1 MSECAE
7 LKNIKYQSMLLSN
20 SNKDSS
26 NFTQNS
32 KNNSLKNIDEF
43 LEAENAIS
51 RKESWSRLNK
61 TIKLDKLNAW
71 SDTYSRDN
79 KLDEHVKNNLKT
91 FLKVSLDRNKLQKVK
106 DVIYDKDAQEIV
118 NIPNLTLNSNNKFI
132 LKRNDKRVSTLKSL
146 GEGRKHKNKNK

>member
-106 DVIYDKDAQEIV
+106 DVIYDKDTQKIV

>member
-7 LKNIKYQSMLLSN
+7 LKNIKYQSMLLST

-32 KNNSLKNIDEF
+32 KNNSLKNIDDF

-51 RKESWSRLNK
+51 RTESWSRLNK
-61 TIKLDKLNAW
+61 TIKLSKLEAW

-79 KLDEHVKNNLKT
+79 KLDDQAKNNLKS
-91 FLKVSLDRNKLQKVK
+91 FLKISLDRNKLQKVK
-106 DVIYDKDAQEIV
+106 DVIYDKDTQEIV

>member
-7 LKNIKYQSMLLSN
+7 LKNIKYQSMLLST

-106 DVIYDKDAQEIV
+106 DVIYDKDTQKIV

-132 LKRNDKRVSTLKSL
+132 LKRNDKRVSTLKNHCS
-146 GEGRKHKNKNK
+146 N

>member
-7 LKNIKYQSMLLSN
+7 LKNIKYQSMLLST

-106 DVIYDKDAQEIV
+106 DVIYDKDTQKIV

>member
-32 KNNSLKNIDEF
+32 KNNSLKNIDDF

-51 RKESWSRLNK
+51 RTESWSRLNK
-61 TIKLDKLNAW
+61 TIKLSKLEAW

-79 KLDEHVKNNLKT
+79 KLDDQAKNNLKS
-91 FLKVSLDRNKLQKVK
+91 FLKISLDRNKLQKVK
-106 DVIYDKDAQEIV
+106 DVIYDKDTQEIV

-132 LKRNDKRVSTLKSL
+132 LKSRLNLR
-146 GEGRKHKNKNK
+146 

>member
-7 LKNIKYQSMLLSN
+7 LKNIKYQSMLLST

-61 TIKLDKLNAW
+61 TIKLSKLDAW
-71 SDTYSRDN
+71 CDTYSRDN
-79 KLDEHVKNNLKT
+79 KLDDQVKSNLKV

>member
-1 MSECAE
+1 
-7 LKNIKYQSMLLSN
+7 KYQSMLLSN

-32 KNNSLKNIDEF
+32 KNNSLKNIDDF

-51 RKESWSRLNK
+51 RTESWSRLNK
-61 TIKLDKLNAW
+61 TIKLSKLEAW

-79 KLDEHVKNNLKT
+79 KLDDQAKNNLKS
-91 FLKVSLDRNKLQKVK
+91 FLKISLDRNKLQKVK
-106 DVIYDKDAQEIV
+106 DVIYDKDTQEIV

>member
-26 NFTQNS
+26 NFAQNS

-61 TIKLDKLNAW
+61 TIKLSKLDAW

-79 KLDEHVKNNLKT
+79 KLDDQVKSNLKA

-106 DVIYDKDAQEIV
+106 DVIYDKDTQEIV

-132 LKRNDKRVSTLKSL
+132 LKRNDKRISTLKSL